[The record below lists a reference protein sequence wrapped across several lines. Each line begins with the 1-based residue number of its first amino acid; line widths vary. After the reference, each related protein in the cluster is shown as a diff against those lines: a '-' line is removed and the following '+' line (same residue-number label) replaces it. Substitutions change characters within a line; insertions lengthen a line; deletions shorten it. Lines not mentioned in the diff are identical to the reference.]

1 MLECVTKSG
10 CVLLNW
16 LANQQHD
23 DRVFWYFHNHRALI
37 NILWNALGV
46 KQYLYFHNPILNS
59 QMPLKIL
66 IWISHRSVALI
77 LMFWWCN
84 IFKGKVV
91 LFFLTFLCR
100 AKPKREHI
108 ACCLR
113 EQACYW
119 VDGLTADSFLH
130 MGLLED
136 FNKLAIWW
144 VTTWEFEKKFYTFND
159 TNCTYIR
166 GRVLSVITYC
176 MSITDIQNRPLM
188 WFQLTIILIPFL
200 SCLGSVGCVL

>member
-23 DRVFWYFHNHRALI
+23 DRVFWYFHNHRALT
-37 NILWNALGV
+37 NMLWNALGV

-66 IWISHRSVALI
+66 IWISHRSVALS

-84 IFKGKVV
+84 IFKSKVV
-91 LFFLTFLCR
+91 FFFLTFLCR
-100 AKPKREHI
+100 AEPKREHI

-136 FNKLAIWW
+136 FNKLALF
-144 VTTWEFEKKFYTFND
+144 EFDELLLENLRKRFTLLM
-159 TNCTYIR
+159 TRTVPTS
-166 GRVLSVITYC
+166 GGGSSLSLH
-176 MSITDIQNRPLM
+176 TDIQNRPLM